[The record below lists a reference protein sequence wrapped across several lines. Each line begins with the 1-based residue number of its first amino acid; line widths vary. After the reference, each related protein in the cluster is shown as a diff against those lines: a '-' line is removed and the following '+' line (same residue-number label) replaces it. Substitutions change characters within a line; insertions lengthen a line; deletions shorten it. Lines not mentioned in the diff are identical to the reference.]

1 MLVACTGSQTT
12 QQVAQAAT
20 MSRMR
25 FHCDSDTTAI
35 NRLLMKGYESGLTDA
50 IHENM
55 TYYCKTLVTEA
66 RKRGIATFVWDNNVF
81 GNGMEKFGIFDRK
94 NNMQLA
100 ADWTV
105 SGIMQGIVTEIG
117 EFSRN
122 KEQKTMQPRKFFR
135 NGRLL
140 IQKDGK
146 VYTLQGCEN

>member
-1 MLVACTGSQTT
+1 MRNAFQDFADEWGAQGLGVVMGEWGVSDHWLTT
-12 QQVAQAAT
+12 YKDV
-20 MSRMR
+20 MR
-25 FHCDSDTTAI
+25 
-35 NRLLMKGYESGLTDA
+35 
-50 IHENM
+50 ENM